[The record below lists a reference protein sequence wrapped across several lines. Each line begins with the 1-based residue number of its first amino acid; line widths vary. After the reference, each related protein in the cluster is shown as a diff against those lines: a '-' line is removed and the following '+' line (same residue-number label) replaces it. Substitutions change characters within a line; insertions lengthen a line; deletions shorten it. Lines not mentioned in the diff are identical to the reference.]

1 MAGVKRYRDGPKPQ
15 GRTDVDSP
23 YIPMFENF
31 RAELDEHHDRREKII
46 KASRDITASSKKIIF
61 ALQRIRNLGE
71 KIPTP
76 IIKSKE
82 YSQHT
87 STIHERFVSVA
98 PDLKGINAYRYQRQ
112 ISPGIQEFMEAVLFR
127 HYLETQSILSPSEAA
142 KLISENILLPED
154 DYVLG
159 LFDMTGELMKYAITQ
174 MATNGE
180 LPASRTGGG
189 GNILTGLQDLRTNLE
204 ALDVSGSYGV
214 GRNIEQKMS
223 TTRTSVEKVEN
234 AVYSM
239 TVRGKERPKGWNP
252 GMDTSR
258 PVGEV
263 EG

>member
-1 MAGVKRYRDGPKPQ
+1 MGQ
-15 GRTDVDSP
+15 
-23 YIPMFENF
+23 
-31 RAELDEHHDRREKII
+31 
-46 KASRDITASSKKIIF
+46 
-61 ALQRIRNLGE
+61 
-71 KIPTP
+71 KIPP
-76 IIKSKE
+76 PMIKSKE

-87 STIHERFVSVA
+87 STIHERFLSVA
-98 PDLKGINAYRYQRQ
+98 SDLQGINAYRYQRQ

-142 KLISENILLPED
+142 KLISEDILLTED

-159 LFDMTGELMKYAITQ
+159 LFDMTGELMRYAITQ

-180 LPASRTGGG
+180 LPASKAAGGA
-189 GNILTGLQDLRTNLE
+189 NVLTELQDLRTKLE
-204 ALDVSGSYGV
+204 ALDMSGSYGLSK
-214 GRNIEQKMS
+214 NIEQKMS
-223 TTRTSVEKVEN
+223 TTRSSVEKVEN

-252 GMDTSR
+252 GIDAPR